1 MEILTSPIQQFL
13 VDAFSKNIEK
23 VGYSDLLLVESLTI
37 DGKSSDGKRQ
47 FISFDELKLFKNLK
61 YLELRNMV
69 ISNYMIDILKEITYL
84 QNIVFMNCTFRKSI
98 VTLNVL
104 QSVNLIRVESCKNF
118 RLDYIN
124 NININYL
131 TIAGSYIKTL
141 LPLRGS
147 HINVLDI
154 SREDFGDLINL
165 DELDLQ
171 KIVIGHDAYLK
182 YKDFFMKSKIQV
194 IVMAND
200 GFYIE
205 KFAY

>member
-1 MEILTSPIQQFL
+1 MEILTSSIQQFL

-84 QNIVFMNCTFRKSI
+84 QSI

>member
-1 MEILTSPIQQFL
+1 MEILTGSIQQFL
-13 VDAFSKNIEK
+13 VDVFSKNIEK

-47 FISFDELKLFKNLK
+47 FICFDELKLFKNLK

-98 VTLNVL
+98 ITLNVL

-124 NININYL
+124 NINIKCVRYFD
-131 TIAGSYIKTL
+131 IFFIYI
-141 LPLRGS
+141 
-147 HINVLDI
+147 
-154 SREDFGDLINL
+154 
-165 DELDLQ
+165 
-171 KIVIGHDAYLK
+171 
-182 YKDFFMKSKIQV
+182 
-194 IVMAND
+194 
-200 GFYIE
+200 FY
-205 KFAY
+205 FSFVW

>member
-1 MEILTSPIQQFL
+1 MEILTSSIQQFL

-47 FISFDELKLFKNLK
+47 FISFDELKL
-61 YLELRNMV
+61 
-69 ISNYMIDILKEITYL
+69 
-84 QNIVFMNCTFRKSI
+84 
-98 VTLNVL
+98 
-104 QSVNLIRVESCKNF
+104 CKNF

>member
-1 MEILTSPIQQFL
+1 MEILTGSIQQFL
-13 VDAFSKNIEK
+13 VDVFSKNIEK

-47 FISFDELKLFKNLK
+47 FICFDELKLFKNLK

-98 VTLNVL
+98 ITLNVL

-131 TIAGSYIKTL
+131 TIAGSYI
-141 LPLRGS
+141 
-147 HINVLDI
+147 
-154 SREDFGDLINL
+154 
-165 DELDLQ
+165 
-171 KIVIGHDAYLK
+171 
-182 YKDFFMKSKIQV
+182 
-194 IVMAND
+194 
-200 GFYIE
+200 
-205 KFAY
+205 

>member
-1 MEILTSPIQQFL
+1 MEILTGSIQQFL

-47 FISFDELKLFKNLK
+47 FICFDELKLFKNLK

-98 VTLNVL
+98 ITLNVL

-124 NININYL
+124 NIN
-131 TIAGSYIKTL
+131 YIIWY
-141 LPLRGS
+141 S
-147 HINVLDI
+147 
-154 SREDFGDLINL
+154 
-165 DELDLQ
+165 
-171 KIVIGHDAYLK
+171 
-182 YKDFFMKSKIQV
+182 
-194 IVMAND
+194 
-200 GFYIE
+200 
-205 KFAY
+205 

>member
-1 MEILTSPIQQFL
+1 MEILTGSIQQFL
-13 VDAFSKNIEK
+13 VDVFSKNIEK

-47 FISFDELKLFKNLK
+47 FICFDELKLFKNLK

-98 VTLNVL
+98 ITLNVL

-124 NININYL
+124 NINNTDDNIYN
-131 TIAGSYIKTL
+131 
-141 LPLRGS
+141 
-147 HINVLDI
+147 
-154 SREDFGDLINL
+154 SR
-165 DELDLQ
+165 
-171 KIVIGHDAYLK
+171 
-182 YKDFFMKSKIQV
+182 SK
-194 IVMAND
+194 
-200 GFYIE
+200 
-205 KFAY
+205 

>member
-1 MEILTSPIQQFL
+1 MEILTGSIQQFL
-13 VDAFSKNIEK
+13 VDVFSKNIEK

-47 FISFDELKLFKNLK
+47 FICFDELKLFKNLK

-98 VTLNVL
+98 ITLNVL

-141 LPLRGS
+141 LPLS
-147 HINVLDI
+147 I
-154 SREDFGDLINL
+154 
-165 DELDLQ
+165 
-171 KIVIGHDAYLK
+171 
-182 YKDFFMKSKIQV
+182 
-194 IVMAND
+194 
-200 GFYIE
+200 
-205 KFAY
+205 